1 MLWNGG
7 DAQVLLTGREVL
19 QRRGCCWDSVWL
31 FFMYCDRP
39 HSFRS
44 IFIQSSRLT
53 MDPRLIYFIT
63 PLRLCVC
70 AQLSVRVQDI
80 YFYGRADTGHRVC
93 ACFCATLM
101 CVWSLA
107 GEGGKDCSFARF
119 LLPVFSSAPPAE
131 DCSPKAANDA
141 KLALPDLIS
150 KKLPALI
157 VAACCAV

>member
-70 AQLSVRVQDI
+70 SSLCAFKIYISTAAQILATVCVRVS
-80 YFYGRADTGHRVC
+80 VP
-93 ACFCATLM
+93 LL
-101 CVWSLA
+101 CVSDHWQEKA
-107 GEGGKDCSFARF
+107 ERT
-119 LLPVFSSAPPAE
+119 AP
-131 DCSPKAANDA
+131 
-141 KLALPDLIS
+141 LPDSCCPSFPVLLQQRIV
-150 KKLPALI
+150 LPKQLMMPNWLYQI
-157 VAACCAV
+157 WLVKNCLPLL